1 MVRATSEYRR
11 FLARALKTRYGELDA
26 LDAPPEPLWLQTGP
40 DKPKRL
46 LYIAKK
52 SFQRIW
58 SHATPLPGDLAVF
71 WQSTF
76 ASRASC
82 DLLVRYA
89 REVGKPIFFVGD
101 LDPIGLTQFADLR
114 SRGVP
119 VRYLGIDDRWLR
131 LCREYV
137 RPLGSTK
144 GLNTIS
150 IPMDDTEREHFT
162 MVTRL
167 VPDLKRLIGPE
178 CFAFLQSGRKLELE
192 GAGIPHH
199 FRKPFLP
206 ALNRLL
212 LGRAKSRK

>member
-1 MVRATSEYRR
+1 MIRATSEYRR
-11 FLARALKTRYGELDA
+11 FLARALKTRYGVVDA
-26 LDAPPEPLWLQTGP
+26 LDAPPGPLWLQTGP

-46 LYIAKK
+46 LYIAKS
-52 SFQRIW
+52 SFQRIL
-58 SHATPLPGDLAVF
+58 SNATSLPDDLAIF

-76 ASRASC
+76 ASRTSC
-82 DLLVRYA
+82 NVLIRYA
-89 REVGKPIFFVGD
+89 REVRKPIFFVGD

-119 VRYLGIDDRWLR
+119 IRYLGIDDRWLR

-137 RPLGSTK
+137 RPLGTHK
-144 GLNTIS
+144 GLNSIS

-162 MVTRL
+162 VVTHL
-167 VPDLKRLIGPE
+167 VPDLKRLIGPK
-178 CFAFLQSGRKLELE
+178 CFALLQSGRKLELE

-206 ALNRLL
+206 ALTRLL
-212 LGRAKSRK
+212 LGH